1 MTRAPFF
8 GGFMTGMRFLGAL
21 RLLAAVRRAYPD
33 IKSRRV
39 ACRTKKSNNKVE
51 KNSQTK
57 QSNKT
62 VEQNSRGL
70 SNKTVEQ
77 NNILQHYVHSL
88 TISDIMQQYVH
99 RLYIHLLRRT
109 VGMCV
114 KAHLK
119 NSESISEGSEFF

>member
-1 MTRAPFF
+1 
-8 GGFMTGMRFLGAL
+8 MTGMRFLGAL

-39 ACRTKKSNNKVE
+39 ACR
-51 KNSQTK
+51 TK

-88 TISDIMQQYVH
+88 TISDIMQQYVQ

-119 NSESISEGSEFF
+119 NSENISEGSEFF